1 MTSGVRAAGAALLAV
16 SVIAAPV
23 QGVGAAEWGVADL
36 MRSLQAVESSKARF
50 SERKE
55 LAILNE
61 PLESSGTLV
70 YRAPDRLEK
79 HTVAPERS
87 SLVLEGDRLVLE
99 NAERGGRRSFALR
112 EHPVIWAFVESI
124 RSTLA
129 GDLPTLRRFYS
140 VELEGS
146 EPGWRLVLRPRE
158 PAMKDVVEE
167 IRIGG
172 SGTWISRIEI
182 LEAGGDRSVTTIS
195 REGS

>member
-1 MTSGVRAAGAALLAV
+1 MITGARAAGAGLLAI
-16 SVIAAPV
+16 SVIALPAWPA
-23 QGVGAAEWGVADL
+23 GTEWGIDDL
-36 MRSLQAVESSKARF
+36 MRSMKKVESSEARF

-55 LAILNE
+55 LAILTE

-79 HTVAPERS
+79 HTLMPERS

-99 NAERGGRRSFALR
+99 SAERGGPKSFALR

-140 VELEGS
+140 VELEGGA
-146 EPGWRLVLRPRE
+146 PDWRLVLSPRE
-158 PAMKDVVEE
+158 PGMKSVVEE
-167 IRIGG
+167 IRISGG
-172 SGTWISRIEI
+172 GTAISRIEI
-182 LEAGGDRSVTTIS
+182 REAGGDRSVMTIS